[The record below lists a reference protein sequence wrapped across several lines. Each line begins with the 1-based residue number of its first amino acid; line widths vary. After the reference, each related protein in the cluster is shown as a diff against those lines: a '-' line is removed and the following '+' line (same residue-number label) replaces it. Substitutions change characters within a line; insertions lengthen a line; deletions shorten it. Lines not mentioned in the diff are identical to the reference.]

1 MLSNQLR
8 MIPKLVANYC
18 DEKSPKVIVLY
29 KKSAPVNSDIV
40 ANDGNRFIYVDI
52 ENPDF
57 ESLIRRIRE

>member
-1 MLSNQLR
+1 

-18 DEKSPKVIVLY
+18 GEKTPKVIVLY